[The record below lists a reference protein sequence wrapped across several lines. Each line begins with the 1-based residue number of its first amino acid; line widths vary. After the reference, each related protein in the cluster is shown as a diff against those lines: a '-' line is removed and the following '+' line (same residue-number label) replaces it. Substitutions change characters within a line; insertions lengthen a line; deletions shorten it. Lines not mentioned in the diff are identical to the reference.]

1 MRLCWSFL
9 LLGAACSRKAGPVE
23 PPAAS
28 TSVASVAPSGSV
40 GAPPRTPPSASVV
53 ASAPPKPTV
62 RETGPFE
69 IEFQSGATK
78 QRKVYFVAAR
88 RADKPQRLV
97 AMLHGVCNPPAYAC
111 GLWADTAK
119 DLGFLVC
126 PQGAGSCGKAMYD
139 APTWTGGATD
149 MDADI
154 EASVAAV
161 SALYPDQIDRE
172 GAVLVGFSRGGYAAI
187 SIAAAHPGR
196 WPFLVIN
203 EANVSVSVPQL
214 VAAKVRAVA
223 FLAGEKGSQVQGE
236 RATAQALAKAGFP
249 ARLWVMPNAGHHY
262 SDDIAALMKE
272 AIDWAVA
279 H

>member
-1 MRLCWSFL
+1 MRLRPCFL
-9 LLGAACSRKAGPVE
+9 LLGALAACSRKAGPVE

-28 TSVASVAPSGSV
+28 TSVASATPSASVAVPSV
-40 GAPPRTPPSASVV
+40 SASVV
-53 ASAPPKPTV
+53 ASAPPPPAV

-69 IEFQSGATK
+69 IDFQSGAAK

-111 GLWADTAK
+111 GLWAETAK
-119 DLGFLVC
+119 ELGFLVC
-126 PQGAGSCGKAMYD
+126 PQGAGTCGKAMYD

-161 SALYPDQIDRE
+161 SAVYPQQIDRE

-203 EANVSVSVPQL
+203 EANVSLSVPQL

-223 FLAGEKGSQVQGE
+223 LLAGEKGSQVQGE
-236 RATAQALAKAGFP
+236 RLTAQALEKAGFP

-262 SDDIAALMKE
+262 SEDIPALMKE
-272 AIDWAVA
+272 AIEWVVA

>member
-1 MRLCWSFL
+1 MRLRGSFL
-9 LLGAACSRKAGPVE
+9 LLASLAGCGRKAGPIE

-28 TSVASVAPSGSV
+28 TSVASVAPS
-40 GAPPRTPPSASVV
+40 PQTPAVPSASVA
-53 ASAPPKPTV
+53 ASASAKPAV

-69 IEFQSGATK
+69 IGFQSGATK

-119 DLGFLVC
+119 ELGFLVC
-126 PQGAGSCGKAMYD
+126 PQGAGTCGPAMYD
-139 APTWTGGATD
+139 APTWTGGTTD

-161 SALYPDQIDRE
+161 SALYPEQIDRE

-203 EANVSVSVPQL
+203 EANVSLSVPQL
-214 VAAKVRAVA
+214 AAAKVRAVA